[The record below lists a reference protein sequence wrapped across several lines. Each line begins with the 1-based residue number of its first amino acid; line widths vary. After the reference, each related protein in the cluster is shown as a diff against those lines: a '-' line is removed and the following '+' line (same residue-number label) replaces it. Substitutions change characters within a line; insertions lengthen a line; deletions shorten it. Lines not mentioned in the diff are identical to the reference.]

1 MSNKKDLSFLK
12 DKTLGIISSYQDNCG
27 NATYTK
33 QIIHDLKNYFKKT
46 DCIELDQR
54 MVHSS
59 FHNEMKI
66 KVINQAK
73 KYDYINIQFEP
84 ALFHK
89 KVRKAIKFIEEI
101 IDARNGENISIT
113 FHSLGI
119 SQEIANL
126 SSIQKKLFR
135 LKLSMFKKKRKS
147 IDAYKDMQSMI
158 IQRVKKLQQKGK
170 NISIIVHQ
178 KELSEKLSLLN
189 VPSYFH
195 PIVSAN
201 SADVIKFSNE
211 NIREITLD
219 KYQLDKNIT
228 YIGCYGFYGPYKG
241 IDVVI
246 DALKFL
252 PENYH
257 LILSS
262 NCHPINNLKTR
273 SILINCGKKN
283 NKSHDNDH
291 QNNNVVEQDSYM
303 VYLMNKII
311 NNKLFDRIHFINHII
326 DEEEFKQLISAVDIS
341 VFPYYEVAQQG
352 SGPVSYST
360 HLSNSGKIILSRTN
374 LFETY
379 EKNFF
384 KDCFTFF
391 DQGNYLELSKK
402 ILKVKSKK
410 DELQK
415 ARAKYNPESNCLTY
429 INSLIGNKDTTTFYN
444 S

>member
-1 MSNKKDLSFLK
+1 MSSKKDLSFLK

-33 QIIHDLKNYFKKT
+33 QISHDLKNYFKKV
-46 DCIELDQR
+46 DCIELNQR
-54 MVHSS
+54 MIHSN
-59 FHNEMKI
+59 FYD
-66 KVINQAK
+66 KVKSEVIDQVN
-73 KYDYINIQFEP
+73 KYDYINIQCEP

-101 IDARNGENISIT
+101 IDARNGENILIT

-119 SQEIANL
+119 SQEIFNL
-126 SSIQKKLFR
+126 SPIQKKLFR
-135 LKLSMFKKKRKS
+135 LKLAIFKKKRKS
-147 IDAYKDMQSMI
+147 IDSYKDTQSLI
-158 IQRVKKLQQKGK
+158 LQKVKKLQQQGK

-189 VPSYFH
+189 ISSYFH

-201 SADVIKFSNE
+201 SADIIKFSNN
-211 NIREITLD
+211 NIRDITLD
-219 KYQLDKNIT
+219 KYQLDKNLT

-241 IDVVI
+241 VDVVV

-262 NCHPINNLKTR
+262 NCHPINNLKIR
-273 SILINCGKKN
+273 SVLVNRDKKN
-283 NKSHDNDH
+283 NKSKDY
-291 QNNNVVEQDSYM
+291 NNQSNSVVEQDLYM

-311 NNKLFDRIHFINHII
+311 NNNLFDRIHFVNHII

>member
-1 MSNKKDLSFLK
+1 MSNKKDPSFLK

-33 QIIHDLKNYFKKT
+33 QIIDDLKNYFKIVE
-46 DCIELDQR
+46 CIELDQR
-54 MVHSS
+54 MVHSN
-59 FHNEMKI
+59 FYDKI
-66 KVINQAK
+66 KSEVINQVK
-73 KYDYINIQFEP
+73 KYDYINIQCEP

-119 SQEIANL
+119 SQEIINL
-126 SSIQKKLFR
+126 SSIQKKFFR
-135 LKLSMFKKKRKS
+135 LKLSIFKKKRKS
-147 IDAYKDMQSMI
+147 IDIYKDMQSLI
-158 IQRVKKLQQKGK
+158 LQKVKKLQQRGK

-178 KELSEKLSLLN
+178 KELSEKLSFLKIS
-189 VPSYFH
+189 SYFH
-195 PIVSAN
+195 PIVSAS
-201 SADVIKFSNE
+201 SADIVKFSNDN
-211 NIREITLD
+211 NIRATILD
-219 KYQLDKNIT
+219 KYQLDKNLT
-228 YIGCYGFYGPYKG
+228 YIGCYGFYGAYKG
-241 IDVVI
+241 IDVAI

-262 NCHPINNLKTR
+262 NCHPINNLKVR
-273 SILINCGKKN
+273 SIIINSEKRSKKSQHYN
-283 NKSHDNDH
+283 SDDSL
-291 QNNNVVEQDSYM
+291 VEQDSYM
-303 VYLMNKII
+303 VYLMKKII
-311 NNKLFDRIHFINHII
+311 NNKVFDRVHFINHII
-326 DEEEFKQLISAVDIS
+326 DEEEFKQLISAIDIS

-402 ILKVKSKK
+402 ILKIKSKK
-410 DELQK
+410 DELKK

-429 INSLIGNKDTTTFYN
+429 VNSLIGNKDTSNFVN
-444 S
+444 F